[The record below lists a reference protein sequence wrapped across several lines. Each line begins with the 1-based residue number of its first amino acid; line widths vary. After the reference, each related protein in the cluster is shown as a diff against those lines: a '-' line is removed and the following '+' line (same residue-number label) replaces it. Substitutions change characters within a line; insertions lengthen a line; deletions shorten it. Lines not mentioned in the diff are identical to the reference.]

1 MYVKD
6 IMSDKIVTINGDESI
21 RIACNK
27 FKDHKVGCLVVTENE
42 DIIGI
47 VTERDIIMRTICM
60 DRDPHTTPIRE
71 IMSTNVKAIDMME
84 RVQKAIEM
92 IKENKIKKLPVVFN
106 GRLVG
111 MVTITDIAYSR
122 PTIKEFLGMRDD

>member
-6 IMSDKIVTINGDESI
+6 IMSDKIVTINCDESI

-27 FKDHKVGCLVVTENE
+27 FLDHNVGCLVVTENDE
-42 DIIGI
+42 IRGI
-47 VTERDIIMRTICM
+47 VTERDVIKRTICM
-60 DRDPHTTPIRE
+60 DRDPNTTPIKE
-71 IMSTNVKAIDMME
+71 IMTVNVKTIDMME

-92 IKENKIKKLPVVFN
+92 IKEYKIKKLPVVFN

-111 MVTITDIAYSR
+111 MVTSTDIAYSR
-122 PTIKEFLGMRDD
+122 PTIKEFLGIRND